1 MAIPSRGLDCD
12 SQHNAIFSLFL
23 FQQIR
28 IASPELFEE
37 LVEETGAEGMSDNKR
52 IETILDNIPTE
63 WSANVLS

>member
-1 MAIPSRGLDCD
+1 MVIPSQGVDFY
-12 SQHNAIFSLFL
+12 SQHNDIFFLFL